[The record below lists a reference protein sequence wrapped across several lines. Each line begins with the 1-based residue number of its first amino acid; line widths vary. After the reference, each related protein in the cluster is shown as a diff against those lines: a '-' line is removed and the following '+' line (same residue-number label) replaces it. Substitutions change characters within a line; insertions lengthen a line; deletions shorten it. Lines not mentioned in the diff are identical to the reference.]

1 MIAMNSCG
9 KTSFL
14 RALGRPWIFLM
25 MAASYLTL
33 QLPRRL
39 SRPLQ
44 IGWSAVQVWVK
55 VVEVRDDGSGQP
67 KINCSM
73 KVVSQEDGSDL
84 DPTNAAA
91 NRGGGGGGGRGGGVS
106 FGGPQSDA
114 PPEVCNSPLQVGW
127 CR

>member
-1 MIAMNSCG
+1 MV
-9 KTSFL
+9 
-14 RALGRPWIFLM
+14 
-25 MAASYLTL
+25 
-33 QLPRRL
+33 L

-44 IGWSAVQVWVK
+44 MCWSAVQVWVK

-73 KVVSQEDGSDL
+73 KVVSQEDGSDV

-91 NRGGGGGGGRGGGVS
+91 NRGGGGGGGRGGGIS

-114 PPEVCNSPLQVGW
+114 PPEVCKSPLQVGRVVYFGG
-127 CR
+127 CPCL